1 VLAGEDLAH
10 RVSRQGFVQHCL
22 NHGLDDLA
30 VQVRG
35 QIPGHRRDLLWVER
49 VARRDVDAQRKAF
62 HCLEGSPASADSVG
76 PAINLVAPREAA
88 HLMEAGNDQCGAVV
102 HLDRTA
108 GELVEADAHL
118 AAADALHRR
127 VDVKGVAGSGQ
138 HTECE
143 KAEATMVQGAIEAS
157 RQGRYSGSRAPE
169 RMAKVLN
176 DLGDLWFHEVSPQRL
191 IFDGRGSS
199 PAVGSGRSVRTPVR
213 HGVHARRSAAEDS
226 MPTRGLFVH
235 AP

>member
-1 VLAGEDLAH
+1 
-10 RVSRQGFVQHCL
+10 
-22 NHGLDDLA
+22 
-30 VQVRG
+30 
-35 QIPGHRRDLLWVER
+35 
-49 VARRDVDAQRKAF
+49 
-62 HCLEGSPASADSVG
+62 
-76 PAINLVAPREAA
+76 
-88 HLMEAGNDQCGAVV
+88 MEAGNDQCGAFV
-102 HLDRTA
+102 HLDQTA
-108 GELVEADAHL
+108 GERVEADARL
-118 AAADALHRR
+118 ATAAALHRR
-127 VDVKGVAGSGQ
+127 VDVKGVAGSGH

-157 RQGRYSGSRAPE
+157 RQGCYSGSRAPE
-169 RMAKVLN
+169 CMAKVLN